1 MSPSALL
8 AVSQGAFAPRLTA
21 FVNYYP
27 PWVSLSV
34 AIRHEVDYTTIV
46 WYNEIM
52 ESIITA
58 LRAWNKTTSER
69 TKLQHVYV
77 AIIVVVTVVA
87 GLVSLI
93 HAELGRQVL
102 TLAGIAVVA
111 FLANAVVWALT
122 RVYLL
127 GYLERKRP
135 ASKK

>member
-1 MSPSALL
+1 
-8 AVSQGAFAPRLTA
+8 
-21 FVNYYP
+21 
-27 PWVSLSV
+27 
-34 AIRHEVDYTTIV
+34 
-46 WYNEIM
+46 M